1 MNGEFHGRGKFISP
15 GGESYDG
22 QWHEGKY
29 NGQGTYIF
37 GEGKWKG
44 DKYEGEYKNGKRE
57 GQGTYTFSDGKKY
70 TGSFK
75 NGKMHGQGILT
86 SSNGN
91 SYEGKW
97 ENGKYLSIKS
107 FEKEANTTVEN
118 DNTIKQDL
126 IETRD

>member
-1 MNGEFHGRGKFISP
+1 MENSMVVGNSFHL
-15 GGESYDG
+15 EENYDG
-22 QWHEGKY
+22 QWQDGKY

-44 DKYEGEYKNGKRE
+44 DKYEGEYKSGKRE

-86 SSNGN
+86 SSSGN

-97 ENGKYLSIKS
+97 ENGKYLNIKS
-107 FEKEANTTVEN
+107 SGKDANTTGEN
-118 DNTIKQDL
+118 VNAVNQNLLDTMD
-126 IETRD
+126 